1 MRLPESGRDA
11 ALGKPQLPDKRRPM
25 MNKTLTAL
33 ALVCALPF
41 AAQATQQPRDTET
54 LSYKA
59 YIGGLPLGE
68 LRLGIA
74 RDVDAYSAMADFRM
88 VALLRLVLDTD
99 ARAQVSGRL
108 GADGPMPERFEYF
121 VRDRDER
128 RTTEILFDAV
138 GNPATLNANPPFR
151 EKDYDMTLEQ
161 AAGAVDPATAVV
173 ALASPRAEPCK
184 FNMDVFDGRK
194 RHRILL
200 IPESRQLGDQGE
212 VICKGRYERVAGFKD
227 KHMTPERRTY
237 DFKVSFASEVDGKWR
252 PNRVWASTEFGT
264 AVVSRSQ

>member
-1 MRLPESGRDA
+1 MM
-11 ALGKPQLPDKRRPM
+11 KR
-25 MNKTLTAL
+25 TLSAL
-33 ALVCALPF
+33 ALALTLPL

-74 RDVDAYSAMADFRM
+74 RDLDAYSAMADFRM
-88 VALLRLVLDTD
+88 VALLRLFLDTD
-99 ARAQVSGRL
+99 ARAQVEGRL
-108 GADGPMPERFEYF
+108 GADGPTPERFEYF

-128 RTTEILFDAV
+128 RTTQIMFDAA
-138 GNPATLNANPPFR
+138 GNPATLNADPPFR

-173 ALASPRAEPCK
+173 ALASPRAEPCA
-184 FNMDVFDGRK
+184 FDMDVFDGRK

-200 IPESRQLGDQGE
+200 IPESRQKGDDGK
-212 VICKGRYERVAGFKD
+212 VICKGRYERVAGFKA

-237 DFKVSFASEVDGKWR
+237 DFRASFESQGDGLWR
-252 PNRVWASTEFGT
+252 PDRVWATTDFGT
-264 AVVSRSQ
+264 AVVSRSR